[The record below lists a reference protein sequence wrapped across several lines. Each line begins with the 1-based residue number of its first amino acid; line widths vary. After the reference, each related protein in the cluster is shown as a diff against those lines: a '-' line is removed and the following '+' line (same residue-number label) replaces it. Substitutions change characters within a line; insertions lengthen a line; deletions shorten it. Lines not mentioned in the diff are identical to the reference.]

1 MSTKPILIIA
11 CALTTA
17 VASPALART
26 GSRSYTYNPDTGAF
40 AQQQRRAHSVYRSRN
55 AYDYNR
61 SPYDYRGRYRGTDPD
76 PFIRDQV
83 KRCREC

>member
-55 AYDYNR
+55 CYDYNGARTTTEGAIGGPILIR
-61 SPYDYRGRYRGTDPD
+61 SFATR
-76 PFIRDQV
+76 
-83 KRCREC
+83 